1 MQQTPRAA
9 HEHTP
14 RAQRRKL
21 FNSAHSPP
29 PVHKLPLAV

>member
-9 HEHTP
+9 HKHTP

-21 FNSAHSPP
+21 LNSAHSPTA
-29 PVHKLPLAV
+29 VDKLPLAV